1 MALSFLARFSTEYGT
16 PARAFEPGA
25 ERAMTDYHWPGN
37 VRELQ
42 NVIERAAILCSAER
56 VPASLLSLESGPGA
70 PAGDGMGTP
79 PRLGADISLEQLE
92 RRHIEA
98 VLARADT
105 LDEAA
110 RILDIDASTL
120 YRKRKTFGLS

>member
-1 MALSFLARFSTEYGT
+1 
-16 PARAFEPGA
+16 
-25 ERAMTDYHWPGN
+25 
-37 VRELQ
+37 
-42 NVIERAAILCSAER
+42 
-56 VPASLLSLESGPGA
+56 
-70 PAGDGMGTP
+70 MGTP